1 MAGGEVWKFYSR
13 GSRKVKF
20 FSQAAAREKKFHS
33 IMSLNHAKKVWNY
46 HPQKS
51 MKFFPRGGGIFI
63 LFLGWEEFYNI
74 NSYYF
79 RVTINFTEN
88 YVKVNVI
95 VWIYVIK
102 FFSPQKKYG
111 ISSPVGEEIP
121 YYFRVVNF
129 ILFHTFFAWFSDII
143 EWDSMNG
150 RSIGMEIPL
159 AWE

>member
-1 MAGGEVWKFYSR
+1 MQNGEFYAWLEDRYGNSTRAGVEKWK
-13 GSRKVKF
+13 KF
-20 FSQAAAREKKFHS
+20 FSQVAARPRGKRIFSLFYSQASGISIPILRPCIESHS

-46 HPQKS
+46 QPQKS

-102 FFSPQKKYG
+102 FFSPRKKYEN
-111 ISSPVGEEIP
+111 SMTHSV
-121 YYFRVVNF
+121 
-129 ILFHTFFAWFSDII
+129 FSDI
-143 EWDSMNG
+143 
-150 RSIGMEIPL
+150 L
-159 AWE
+159 